1 MKFDDC
7 PDVRIATPRDADEIM
22 RLTRLACGED
32 DQHSYNENKVREIVN
47 LHFDKRGGMIGVVGE
62 RGQEL
67 KAYIIM
73 VVTQVWYS
81 DDWHCQ
87 ELSLFVAPDH
97 RRSTYARQL
106 MAFAKH
112 VSESLN
118 LDLTI
123 GVLSNARTEAKVR
136 LYQRQFPQKGAFF
149 VYSPA
154 KPS

>member
-1 MKFDDC
+1 
-7 PDVRIATPRDADEIM
+7 
-22 RLTRLACGED
+22 
-32 DQHSYNENKVREIVN
+32 
-47 LHFDKRGGMIGVVGE
+47 
-62 RGQEL
+62 
-67 KAYIIM
+67 
-73 VVTQVWYS
+73 
-81 DDWHCQ
+81 
-87 ELSLFVAPDH
+87 
-97 RRSTYARQL
+97 